1 MTVHNHIH
9 PHQQDIEDTPFTEK
23 MLLAQA
29 VEELIIKKG
38 LTSPEKL
45 REQIEFL
52 DSREPAIGARLVAQ
66 SWLDPV
72 FKQELL
78 DSVNQAAH
86 KIGIDTGEVP
96 IQAVENTDKIHNVI
110 VCTLCSCYPRMLI
123 GLPPDWYKSRE
134 YRSRTVREPREVLK
148 EFGTRI
154 SDEIEI
160 CVHDS
165 TADLRYIVLPLR
177 PKGTRSWN
185 IDRLAKLVTRDSM
198 IGVSQASI
206 Q

>member
-154 SDEIEI
+154 SDEIENNN
-160 CVHDS
+160 VYRSHD
-165 TADLRYIVLPLR
+165 A
-177 PKGTRSWN
+177 
-185 IDRLAKLVTRDSM
+185 RLAGKRWFDT
-198 IGVSQASI
+198 
-206 Q
+206 